1 MGFFKR
7 IGKALSGNSQAKN
20 YAYWIV
26 ARCSRCG
33 EIIQVKVDLH
43 NDLSI
48 DYGENGENQTYFC
61 RKILMADSNRCFQ
74 HIEIELT
81 FDLNRKLINRKIGGG
96 EFVDE

>member
-33 EIIQVKVDLH
+33 EIIQVRVAYTT
-43 NDLSI
+43 I
-48 DYGENGENQTYFC
+48 
-61 RKILMADSNRCFQ
+61 
-74 HIEIELT
+74 
-81 FDLNRKLINRKIGGG
+81 
-96 EFVDE
+96 